1 MSIFEELNINQLPV
15 YKLIFKEEVRMVRI
29 LRSTKINYFIK

>member
-1 MSIFEELNINQLPV
+1 MSILEELNINQLFV

-29 LRSTKINYFIK
+29 LRSPKINYFIK